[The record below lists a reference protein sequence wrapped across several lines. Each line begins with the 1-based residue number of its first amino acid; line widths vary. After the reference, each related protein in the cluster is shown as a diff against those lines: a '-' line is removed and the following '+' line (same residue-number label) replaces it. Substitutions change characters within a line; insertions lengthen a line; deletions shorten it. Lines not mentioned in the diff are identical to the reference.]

1 MRCHKPSFCDVTMG
15 AVVVVA
21 YDTYVTPSYYWPCA
35 VTMICTTVVYH
46 SAVQATA
53 DYGPF
58 SAYWRLLDYGA

>member
-1 MRCHKPSFCDVTMG
+1 MG
-15 AVVVVA
+15 AVMVLA

-35 VTMICTTVVYH
+35 VMMICTRVVYH